1 MLLRRPARACLP
13 VFPDCGRL
21 VYSDRALGDPGSRRN
36 AMPVLHLDNV
46 PEELYGRI
54 EQLAAAEQVPLTEET
69 VRLLRQAVELNRPT
83 SRAHVVS
90 LLEEIRRNRITP
102 APGTP

>member
-1 MLLRRPARACLP
+1 
-13 VFPDCGRL
+13 
-21 VYSDRALGDPGSRRN
+21 
-36 AMPVLHLDNV
+36 MPVLHLENV

-69 VRLLRQAVELNRPT
+69 LRLLRQAVDMNRPT
-83 SRAHVVS
+83 SPANVMP

-102 APGTP
+102 AAGTPDSVELLREDRGR